1 MLLKK
6 NGENKVMKW
15 NKILNIDIGSDIETI
30 KKAYANL
37 LKENNLEENPKGYQK
52 LRQAYDE
59 AIKD

>member
-1 MLLKK
+1 
-6 NGENKVMKW
+6 MKW